1 MFSFHKPKIYRSLT
15 GCCIC
20 RAKSSSSRFTDSSKY
35 ESHFA
40 PCFHLK
46 EERSGDICN
55 ACVLLVKRFRKLPS
69 GLQRHWGHVVDARAN
84 TKVRTKAIITHEKEE
99 VDVTAVDD
107 ADDATDDEDD
117 KLVVKSVRKKRNRD
131 ARWNQDTRKTT
142 SRLEN
147 QMPTFLD
154 PTLWHKE
161 TVCCGVIFRGPMNA
175 VVIDVNLFHPCVSR
189 RNFKTTPA
197 VPATSPALS
206 DGCSTSSSQL
216 HFKMETISS
225 VVEPETSYRP
235 YESQGRSQMANA
247 VPAAL

>member
-1 MFSFHKPKIYRSLT
+1 MFSIHSDWRHST
-15 GCCIC
+15 
-20 RAKSSSSRFTDSSKY
+20 SSRFTDSNKY
-35 ESHFA
+35 ESHFG

-46 EERSGDICN
+46 EERTGDICN

-84 TKVRTKAIITHEKEE
+84 TKVRTKAINNEKEE
-99 VDVTAVDD
+99 VDVTVVDD
-107 ADDATDDEDD
+107 ADDATDEDED

-131 ARWNQDTRKTT
+131 TRWNQNDRKTN
-142 SRLEN
+142 SRLES

-175 VVIDVNLFHPCVSR
+175 IVIDVNMFHPCGLR
-189 RNFKTTPA
+189 RNFKPTPA
-197 VPATSPALS
+197 VPSASPMLS
-206 DGCSTSSSQL
+206 DGCSTSTSSSQL
-216 HFKMETISS
+216 HFKMESINS

-235 YESQGRSQMANA
+235 YESQSRSQMANA

>member
-20 RAKSSSSRFTDSSKY
+20 RAKSSSSRFTDSNKY
-35 ESHFA
+35 ESHFG

-84 TKVRTKAIITHEKEE
+84 TKVRTKAIIHEKEE
-99 VDVTAVDD
+99 VDVTVVDD
-107 ADDATDDEDD
+107 ADDATDDDDD

-131 ARWNQDTRKTT
+131 ARWNQNGRKTN
-142 SRLEN
+142 SRLED

-154 PTLWHKE
+154 PSLWHKE

-175 VVIDVNLFHPCVSR
+175 IVIDVNLFQPCVSR
-189 RNFKTTPA
+189 RNYKPTQA
-197 VPATSPALS
+197 VAATSPTLS
-206 DGCSTSSSQL
+206 DDCSTSSSQL
-216 HFKMETISS
+216 HFKMESMNS

-235 YESQGRSQMANA
+235 YENQGRSQMPNA